1 MILYDLLEAV
11 GFRAFA
17 HRLYRVRV
25 DGADRIPAKGPCIL
39 VANHESLIDPWILG
53 LATQRPIRYMAKAE
67 LWRNPLLRPVMDA
80 FGTFP
85 VERGT
90 GDTGALG
97 AAGRLLREGHVLGIF
112 PQGTC
117 LPFRDRPWH
126 RGAARIAL
134 ASGAMIVPVALVGTE
149 RALRPHRVRIG
160 LPRIRVLVG
169 RPLEVA
175 RNRPTIAAAKALTRR
190 LEEAVEDLR
199 APFGPP
205 AHAWID

>member
-1 MILYDLLEAV
+1 VILYDLLEAA
-11 GFRAFA
+11 GFRSFA

-25 DGADRIPAKGPCIL
+25 DDADRIPANGPCIL

-53 LATQRPIRYMAKAE
+53 LATPRPIRYMAKAE
-67 LWRNPLLRPVMDA
+67 LWRNPLLRPVMNA

-97 AAGRLLREGHVLGIF
+97 AAGRLLHEGQILGIF

-117 LPFRDRPWH
+117 LPFRNRPWH

-134 ASGAMIVPVALVGTE
+134 TAGATIVPVALVGTE
-149 RALRPHRVRIG
+149 RALRPHRIRIG

-169 RPLEVA
+169 RPLEFA
-175 RNRPTIAAAKALTRR
+175 RNRPTIAAAKALTQR
-190 LEEAVEDLR
+190 LEQAVDELR
-199 APFGPP
+199 TPFGPP